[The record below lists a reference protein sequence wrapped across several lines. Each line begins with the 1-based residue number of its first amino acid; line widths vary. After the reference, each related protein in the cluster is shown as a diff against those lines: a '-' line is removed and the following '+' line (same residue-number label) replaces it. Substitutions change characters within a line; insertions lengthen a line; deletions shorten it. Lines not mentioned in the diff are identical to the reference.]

1 MSTSKNKPANIVI
14 RLSHVDKTYDLGEEK
29 LEILKNISVTIESGE
44 LVAIV
49 GPSGSGKSTLM
60 HIMGLLDKQTG
71 GTVELSGHDVS
82 DLSEV
87 ESAKLRNQYIGFIFQ
102 QFNLLSRTSA
112 LENVLLPTLYSEPAT
127 DKTSYAK
134 QILTDLGLGDRLKNY
149 PNQLSGGQQ
158 QRVAIARA
166 LVNDP
171 AVIFADEPTGN
182 LDSKSG
188 HEVVEILKKLNAQGR
203 TIVIVTHDLELAKM
217 AHRTIKIFDGEV
229 ISDTNINSPKSRR
242 SRQAKEDEIV
252 SYTRAYIPGVKGS
265 HTPGML
271 GKGKKS

>member
-1 MSTSKNKPANIVI
+1 MEKNKRQNHVI
-14 RLSHVDKTYDLGEEK
+14 NLSDVTKSYDLGGEK
-29 LEILKNISVTIESGE
+29 LQILKGISVTINQGE

-60 HIMGLLDKQTG
+60 HIMGLLDKQSEG
-71 GTVELSGHDVS
+71 RVELAGNDVS
-82 DLSEV
+82 GLNEV
-87 ESAKLRNQYIGFIFQ
+87 ELAKMRNQYIGFIFQ

-112 LENVLLPTLYSEPAT
+112 LENVLLPTIYNENPT
-127 DKTSYAK
+127 DHTASAK
-134 QILTDLGLGDRLKNY
+134 QILTDLGLGERLKNY

-188 HEVVEILKKLNAQGR
+188 HEVIEILKKLNSEGR

-217 AHRTIKIFDGEV
+217 AHRTIKIFDGEI
-229 ISDTNINSPKSRR
+229 ISDTR
-242 SRQAKEDEIV
+242 
-252 SYTRAYIPGVKGS
+252 
-265 HTPGML
+265 
-271 GKGKKS
+271 KK

>member
-1 MSTSKNKPANIVI
+1 MSTSKNKKAEPV
-14 RLSHVDKTYDLGEEK
+14 LELVDITKDYELGDQTLK
-29 LEILKNISVTIESGE
+29 ILKGVTLTITRGE

-60 HIMGLLDKQTG
+60 HIMGILDKQTS
-71 GTVELSGHDVS
+71 GTVKLAGREVVG
-82 DLSEV
+82 LSE
-87 ESAKLRNQYIGFIFQ
+87 SDAAALRNKYIGFIFQ

-112 LENVLLPTLYSEPAT
+112 LENVLLPTVYSGTTDSKVVYAT
-127 DKTSYAK
+127 E
-134 QILTDLGLGDRLKNY
+134 ILTSLGLGERLKNY

-166 LVNDP
+166 LINDP

-188 HEVVEILKKLNAQGR
+188 HEVVEILKKLNAEGR

-217 AHRTIKIFDGEV
+217 ANRTIKIFDGEV
-229 ISDTNINSPKSRR
+229 VSDT
-242 SRQAKEDEIV
+242 
-252 SYTRAYIPGVKGS
+252 T
-265 HTPGML
+265 
-271 GKGKKS
+271 KKS

>member
-1 MSTSKNKPANIVI
+1 MAMSKYLVVLELLIMSTRKNNSPSVVI
-14 RLSHVDKTYDLGEEK
+14 RLSHIDKTYDLGEEK
-29 LEILKNISVTIESGE
+29 LQILKNISLTIESGE

-60 HIMGLLDKQTG
+60 HIMGLLDKQTTG
-71 GTVELSGHDVS
+71 SVELSGHDVS
-82 DLSEV
+82 DLTEV

-102 QFNLLSRTSA
+102 QFNLLSRTST
-112 LENVLLPTLYSEPAT
+112 LENVLLPTLYSESAS

-166 LVNDP
+166 LINDP

-217 AHRTIKIFDGEV
+217 AHRTIHIFDGEI
-229 ISDTNINSPKSRR
+229 ISDTR
-242 SRQAKEDEIV
+242 
-252 SYTRAYIPGVKGS
+252 
-265 HTPGML
+265 
-271 GKGKKS
+271 KK

>member
-1 MSTSKNKPANIVI
+1 MEKNKRQNHVI
-14 RLSHVDKTYDLGEEK
+14 NLSDVTKSYDLGGEK
-29 LEILKNISVTIESGE
+29 LQILKGISVTINQGE

-60 HIMGLLDKQTG
+60 HIMGLLDKQSEG
-71 GTVELSGHDVS
+71 RVELAGNDVS
-82 DLSEV
+82 GLNEV
-87 ESAKLRNQYIGFIFQ
+87 ELAKMRNQYIGFIFQ

-112 LENVLLPTLYSEPAT
+112 LENVLLPTIYNETPT
-127 DKTSYAK
+127 DHTASAK
-134 QILTDLGLGDRLKNY
+134 QILTDLGLGERLKNY

-182 LDSKSG
+182 LDSTSG
-188 HEVVEILKKLNAQGR
+188 HEVIEILKKLNSEGR

-217 AHRTIKIFDGEV
+217 AHRTIKIFDGEI
-229 ISDTNINSPKSRR
+229 ISDTR
-242 SRQAKEDEIV
+242 
-252 SYTRAYIPGVKGS
+252 
-265 HTPGML
+265 
-271 GKGKKS
+271 KK

>member
-1 MSTSKNKPANIVI
+1 MPKNKPAGDAVLT
-14 RLSHVDKTYDLGEEK
+14 LSHVTKAYEVGDQTLQ
-29 LEILKNISVTIESGE
+29 ILNDISLTIRAGE

-60 HIMGLLDKQTG
+60 HIMGLLDQQSS
-71 GTVELSGHDVS
+71 GTVTLAGHDAS
-82 DLSEV
+82 ALTEI
-87 ESAKLRNQYIGFIFQ
+87 EAAKLRNRYIGFIFQ

-112 LENVLLPTLYSEPAT
+112 LENVLLPTIYTDGSTGKTEYAT
-127 DKTSYAK
+127 K
-134 QILTDLGLGDRLKNY
+134 LLNDLGLGERLANY

-166 LVNDP
+166 LINDP

-188 HEVVEILKKLNAQGR
+188 HEVVEILKQLNKEGR

-217 AHRTIKIFDGEV
+217 AKRTIKIFDGKV
-229 ISDTNINSPKSRR
+229 VSDMSK
-242 SRQAKEDEIV
+242 
-252 SYTRAYIPGVKGS
+252 
-265 HTPGML
+265 
-271 GKGKKS
+271 

>member
-1 MSTSKNKPANIVI
+1 MSTPKNKPTPKSVLS
-14 RLSHVDKTYDLGEEK
+14 LSHITKSYEVGDQT
-29 LEILKNISVTIESGE
+29 LEILKDISLTIEAGE

-60 HIMGLLDKQTG
+60 HIMGLLDSQST
-71 GTVELSGHDVS
+71 GTVTLAGHDAS
-82 DLSEV
+82 SLTEV
-87 ESAKLRNQYIGFIFQ
+87 EAAGLRNKYIGFIFQ

-112 LENVLLPTLYSEPAT
+112 LENVLLPTIYNGDAT
-127 DKTSYAK
+127 GKAAYATK
-134 QILTDLGLGDRLKNY
+134 LLTDLGLGERLANY

-166 LVNDP
+166 LINDP

-188 HEVVEILKKLNAQGR
+188 HEVVEILKKLNAEGR

-217 AHRTIKIFDGEV
+217 AHRTIKIFDGQV
-229 ISDTNINSPKSRR
+229 LSD
-242 SRQAKEDEIV
+242 
-252 SYTRAYIPGVKGS
+252 
-265 HTPGML
+265 
-271 GKGKKS
+271 KKS

>member
-1 MSTSKNKPANIVI
+1 MSKNNKAKPVLV
-14 RLSHVDKTYDLGEEK
+14 LSHIVKNYELGDQT
-29 LEILKNISVTIESGE
+29 LNILKDISISIYEGE

-60 HIMGLLDKQTG
+60 HIMGILDKQTS
-71 GTVELSGHDVS
+71 GTVSLAGR
-82 DLSEV
+82 EV
-87 ESAKLRNQYIGFIFQ
+87 VNLTETEAAKLRNQYIGFIFQ

-112 LENVLLPTLYSEPAT
+112 LENVLLPTIYSGNSDAKVTYAT
-127 DKTSYAK
+127 KL
-134 QILTDLGLGDRLKNY
+134 LTDLGLGERLQNA

-188 HEVVEILKKLNAQGR
+188 HEVVEILKKLNKDGR

-217 AHRTIKIFDGEV
+217 ANRTIKIFDGEV
-229 ISDTNINSPKSRR
+229 VSDT
-242 SRQAKEDEIV
+242 
-252 SYTRAYIPGVKGS
+252 T
-265 HTPGML
+265 
-271 GKGKKS
+271 KKS

>member
-1 MSTSKNKPANIVI
+1 MPKSKLNSSPVLS
-14 RLSHVDKTYDLGEEK
+14 LSHITKVYELGDQT
-29 LEILKNISVTIESGE
+29 LEILKDITLTINSGE

-60 HIMGLLDKQTG
+60 HIMGLLDGQSS
-71 GTVELSGHDVS
+71 GTVTLARHDAS
-82 DLSEV
+82 SLTEV
-87 ESAKLRNQYIGFIFQ
+87 EAAGLRNKYIGFIFQ

-112 LENVLLPTLYSEPAT
+112 LENVLLPTIYTEGAVG
-127 DKTSYAK
+127 KAEYAK
-134 QILTDLGLGDRLKNY
+134 KLLTDLGLGERLGNY

-166 LVNDP
+166 LINDP

-188 HEVVEILKKLNAQGR
+188 HEVVEILKKLNNEGR

-217 AHRTIKIFDGEV
+217 ANRTIKIFDGQV
-229 ISDTNINSPKSRR
+229 VSDTTK
-242 SRQAKEDEIV
+242 
-252 SYTRAYIPGVKGS
+252 
-265 HTPGML
+265 
-271 GKGKKS
+271 

>member
-1 MSTSKNKPANIVI
+1 MEKNKPANIVI
-14 RLSHVDKTYDLGEEK
+14 RLSYVDKTYDLGEEK
-29 LEILKNISVTIESGE
+29 LEILKNISLTICRGE

-60 HIMGLLDKQTG
+60 HIMGLLDKQTT
-71 GTVELSGHDVS
+71 GTVELADHDVS

-112 LENVLLPTLYSEPAT
+112 LENVLLPTLYSESAS

-188 HEVVEILKKLNAQGR
+188 HEVVEILKKLNAEGR

-217 AHRTIKIFDGEV
+217 AHRTIKIFDGEI
-229 ISDTNINSPKSRR
+229 ISDTR
-242 SRQAKEDEIV
+242 
-252 SYTRAYIPGVKGS
+252 
-265 HTPGML
+265 
-271 GKGKKS
+271 KK

>member
-1 MSTSKNKPANIVI
+1 MSTPKNKSHNPAVLTVTHITK
-14 RLSHVDKTYDLGEEK
+14 SYELGDQT
-29 LEILKNISVTIESGE
+29 LEILKDISLTIRQGE

-60 HIMGLLDKQTG
+60 HIMGLLDSQTTG
-71 GTVELSGHDVS
+71 KVELAGHDAS
-82 DLSEV
+82 SLTEV
-87 ESAKLRNQYIGFIFQ
+87 EAAGLRNKYIGFIFQ

-112 LENVLLPTLYSEPAT
+112 LENVLLPTIYNGDVTGKAAYAT
-127 DKTSYAK
+127 KL
-134 QILTDLGLGDRLKNY
+134 LTDLGLGERLGNY

-166 LVNDP
+166 LINDP

-188 HEVVEILKKLNAQGR
+188 HEVVEILKKLNADGR

-217 AHRTIKIFDGEV
+217 AHRTINIFDGQV
-229 ISDTNINSPKSRR
+229 VSDLLAQAGTNK
-242 SRQAKEDEIV
+242 
-252 SYTRAYIPGVKGS
+252 
-265 HTPGML
+265 
-271 GKGKKS
+271 

>member
-1 MSTSKNKPANIVI
+1 MSTRRTKPAKTVI
-14 RLSHVDKTYDLGEEK
+14 SLQNVSKIYELGDEQ
-29 LEILKNISVTIESGE
+29 LKVLQDISLTITEGE

-60 HIMGLLDKQTG
+60 HIMGLLDKQTVG
-71 GTVELSGHDVS
+71 RVELAGHDVS
-82 DLSEV
+82 DLNEV

-112 LENVLLPTLYSEPAT
+112 LENVLLPTVYSESLT

-134 QILTDLGLGDRLKNY
+134 QLLIDLGLGERLKNY

-188 HEVVEILKKLNAQGR
+188 HEVVEILQKLNKDGR
-203 TIVIVTHDLELAKM
+203 TIVIVTHDAELAKM
-217 AHRTIKIFDGEV
+217 AHRTIKIFDGRIV
-229 ISDTNINSPKSRR
+229 SDTG
-242 SRQAKEDEIV
+242 DH
-252 SYTRAYIPGVKGS
+252 TPGVKGA
-265 HTPGML
+265 HTPGVS
-271 GKGKKS
+271 GKSKKS

>member
-1 MSTSKNKPANIVI
+1 MPKSKLNSSPVLS
-14 RLSHVDKTYDLGEEK
+14 LSHITKVYELGDQT
-29 LEILKNISVTIESGE
+29 LEILKDITLTINSGE

-60 HIMGLLDKQTG
+60 HIMGLLDGQSS
-71 GTVELSGHDVS
+71 GTVTLAGHDAS
-82 DLSEV
+82 SLTEV
-87 ESAKLRNQYIGFIFQ
+87 EAAGLRNKYIGFIFQ

-112 LENVLLPTLYSEPAT
+112 LENVLLPTIYTEGAVG
-127 DKTSYAK
+127 KAEYAK
-134 QILTDLGLGDRLKNY
+134 KLLTDLGLGERLGNY

-166 LVNDP
+166 LINDP

-188 HEVVEILKKLNAQGR
+188 HEVVEILKKLNNEGR

-217 AHRTIKIFDGEV
+217 ANRTIKIFDGQV
-229 ISDTNINSPKSRR
+229 VSDTTK
-242 SRQAKEDEIV
+242 
-252 SYTRAYIPGVKGS
+252 
-265 HTPGML
+265 
-271 GKGKKS
+271 

>member
-1 MSTSKNKPANIVI
+1 MSTSKNKRQNHVI
-14 RLSHVDKTYDLGEEK
+14 NLSDVTKSYDLGGEK
-29 LEILKNISVTIESGE
+29 LQILKGISVTINQGE

-60 HIMGLLDKQTG
+60 HIMGLLDKQSEG
-71 GTVELSGHDVS
+71 RVELAGHDVS
-82 DLSEV
+82 GLNEV
-87 ESAKLRNQYIGFIFQ
+87 ELAKMRNQYIGFIFQ

-112 LENVLLPTLYSEPAT
+112 LENVLLPTIYNETPT
-127 DKTSYAK
+127 DHTASAK
-134 QILTDLGLGDRLKNY
+134 QILTDLGLGERLKNY

-188 HEVVEILKKLNAQGR
+188 HEVIEILKKLNAEGR

-217 AHRTIKIFDGEV
+217 AHRTIKIFDGEIV
-229 ISDTNINSPKSRR
+229 SDTLK
-242 SRQAKEDEIV
+242 
-252 SYTRAYIPGVKGS
+252 
-265 HTPGML
+265 
-271 GKGKKS
+271 